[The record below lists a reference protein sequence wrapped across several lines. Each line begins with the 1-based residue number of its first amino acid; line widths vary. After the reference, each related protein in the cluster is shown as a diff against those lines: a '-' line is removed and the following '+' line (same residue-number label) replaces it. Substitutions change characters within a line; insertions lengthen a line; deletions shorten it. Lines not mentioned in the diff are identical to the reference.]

1 MLPQNVDQVA
11 QPMGEYQ
18 PVDQWQRHVNA
29 IFQAIRGDRAQ
40 DYYQT
45 FATADYRLAHALAAD
60 YVERVRAR
68 DAKVSPDQKGRPLVV
83 QEWGCGHGN
92 LAACFLTHLKAL
104 DTAGAVYPRLR
115 YVLVDA
121 RAEALALA
129 LSHPD
134 LAPHRE
140 HVETLQA
147 SVTDLSTVEAGS
159 VDRILCNELWNELPT
174 KLFSKKKGDLEEEHV
189 RPNMGEF
196 KHAQIEDWSGFL
208 RAWAKADV
216 ARLREDPTFFDELI
230 WEREYHPVDWKEVPY
245 RKTITEYLK
254 PFDDEVLVPV
264 NLGAFACVKEALRVL
279 APNAVG
285 MSAFDA
291 GSTDFQVLNSADK
304 PCTGH
309 FGGLYSVM
317 VNFALIEAVAK
328 QLGAKQIQIESQR
341 EFIGRSLGVNVMPLT
356 DLLASHPGV
365 GRLSRWQQ
373 DRLVVQTL
381 HALNEHYRSPYPR
394 TLQFP
399 LSADMP
405 EAERASLQ
413 CQLAALAREGVP
425 HTASYLT
432 EEEVMAAL
440 PDLETLGYDREG
452 ILMAISAPPAGIDYT
467 HWSIKPT

>member
-1 MLPQNVDQVA
+1 MLPQNIDEVA

-29 IFQAIRGDRAQ
+29 IFQAVRGDRAQ

-60 YVERVRAR
+60 YVDRVRAR
-68 DAKVSPDQKGRPLVV
+68 DAKVSPEQKGRPLVV

-92 LAACFLTHLKAL
+92 LAACFLTHLKAV
-104 DTAGAVYPRLR
+104 DPAGAIYPRIR
-115 YVLVDA
+115 YVLVDV
-121 RAEALALA
+121 REEALASALA
-129 LSHPD
+129 HPD
-134 LAPHRE
+134 LAPHRDR
-140 HVETLQA
+140 VETLQA
-147 SVTDLSTVEAGS
+147 SVTDLSMVEAGS

-174 KLFSKKKGDLEEEHV
+174 KLFSKRKGDLEEEYV
-189 RPNMGEF
+189 RPNLGEF

-208 RAWAKADV
+208 RAWTNADA

-230 WEREYHPVDWKEVPY
+230 WEREYHPVDWKGVPY

-254 PFDDEVLVPV
+254 SFDDEVLIPV

-279 APNAVG
+279 AADAIG

-291 GSTDFQVLNSADK
+291 GSADFQVLNSADK

-317 VNFALIEAVAK
+317 VNFGLIEAVAK
-328 QLGAKQIQIESQR
+328 HLGAKQVQSEPQR

-356 DLLASHPGV
+356 DLLASHPEV
-365 GRLSRWQQ
+365 GRFSRWQQ

-381 HALNEHYRSPYPR
+381 RALNERYRSPYPR

-405 EAERASLQ
+405 EAERASIQ
-413 CQLAALAREGVP
+413 HQLAALSHEGVP
-425 HTASYLT
+425 HTAAYLT
-432 EEEVMAAL
+432 EEEVRAAL
-440 PDLETLGYDREG
+440 PDLEALGYDREG
-452 ILMAISAPPAGIDYT
+452 ILMAINAPPAGIDYT
-467 HWSIKPT
+467 HWSILPK